1 MKLATNKEYKGIVF
15 FGETYY
21 YPLMCFKN
29 LNNLNIT
36 IADGKNFDAF
46 MAIELEEGSMKGI
59 KGKFYESE
67 VFENLSKEEV
77 EGYNRKFSKL
87 QKLRFPGQ

>member
-1 MKLATNKEYKGIVF
+1 
-15 FGETYY
+15 
-21 YPLMCFKN
+21 
-29 LNNLNIT
+29 
-36 IADGKNFDAF
+36 
-46 MAIELEEGSMKGI
+46 MAIELEEGSMNGI